1 MRFIKTQHHQNRF
14 NAEYIEREGEC
25 ESFDKRKGKGMKQH
39 LSVRVAWH
47 DSKWNGAVCKHPSQ
61 NAFCLNLP
69 RIYSEKNDKTEESL
83 SGKHW
88 ADLEDTQLPPCKAE
102 GGSFMSSRKYSRQF
116 NHPYNKPGKKDIPHL
131 VLKPTTIDVPPFSC
145 FAVPFWWMLRKNQK
159 DIRDLYPDIPLD
171 ENPPF
176 PSSWIYSNKTQE
188 AILRRFFE
196 PIREQQSL
204 VIFYAKGSNPVDEDS
219 RRLIVGIGLITSK
232 SKVLKY
238 DTTADYTYPLWDRI
252 ITHGIRPNDT
262 ASEGILLPYHEYLEL
277 PDDYQLK
284 TKEGKKNKQDL
295 LNEIKLT
302 LQEVASRKEII
313 DEFTYG
319 SEHVNDSSVL
329 VVLGKLRS
337 IIERIKEHGI
347 VKDVWGHH
355 LQWIDRQIG
364 KVKESMGPFPAF
376 GSALLALGFQ
386 YGHSLEEDL
395 RNENHLDIKGNPW
408 DAWENVIYGNI
419 NLVDKPYTADLPHF
433 RDIWLNDST
442 ERKNLLILLS
452 RFELTEKQIK
462 NWFDASTRNK
472 LGYKTTNAE
481 ILLNPYRIAEM
492 DEGDRES
499 YPIAVETLDNGLFE
513 DKAIQGQFV
522 PEMPQKV
529 DSPLDTRRIRAII
542 TNILKQAAENGD
554 TLLSVNE
561 ITERINTLNL
571 QRATVLH
578 VNYIAT
584 NIEFIKERIS
594 FLESED
600 NQSLQLKKYEEIESY
615 FRKVLIARAKKLLE
629 PVDEKWE
636 TLIKQV
642 IANNRITFDESNPRH
657 TAALTDQVTALQR
670 VTGRKVSVLHGPAG
684 TGKTTVLGAL
694 FGCKVLTS
702 EGILLLAP
710 TGKARVKLGKMAG
723 EEAFTIAQFLNR
735 QKRFDWIRM
744 KPRFSGPEKYKGEQ
758 NVIVDECSMLTED
771 DLYALMQALDLGH
784 IKRLILVG
792 DPYQLP
798 PIGAGRPF
806 ADFCTYLDNLEPDQ
820 LDYGATAALA
830 RLKEVVRNVDGAN
843 SDTLTLASWYS
854 GIKPTKDADI
864 IFQKL
869 GNNAELNDLHVATW
883 NDEQSLVKALN
894 NLLIEKLSLKSE
906 TDYAQL
912 NAFLGVKGSRID
924 INKIEAFQLLSP
936 VKAPYWGSFN
946 LNRIFQ
952 QQFRKGLKETVSIGE
967 YQIGLYDKVIQ
978 TVNEWKEGFPGG
990 EKYQLS
996 NGQLGLVRDTK
1007 KGYANVVFAGQ
1018 DNNISFGYKSQGQTE
1033 NDSSNIE
1040 LAYAITVH
1048 KSQGSDF
1055 DYVFLVVPRTGRI
1068 ISRELI
1074 YTALTRAKKQL
1085 ILLIEGD
1092 TPQWIINLSKPQ
1104 YSETAK
1110 RNTHLFTYAV
1120 REEQH
1125 SIPYAEGLIHKTRKE
1140 GLLVRSKSE
1149 VIIANMLVERSIEF
1163 EYERELTGKNGQKR
1177 IPDFTFIDSAGDI
1190 VILEH
1195 LGMMALPS
1203 YRAAWEKKLA
1213 FYNENGYKL
1222 NEALF
1227 ITTESEKGGI
1237 DSLAIEEV
1245 IGEIEKMI

>member
-1 MRFIKTQHHQNRF
+1 MI
-14 NAEYIEREGEC
+14 
-25 ESFDKRKGKGMKQH
+25 QH
-39 LSVRVAWH
+39 LSIRVAWH

-69 RIYSEKNDKTEESL
+69 RIYQEKNDQAEEAL
-83 SGKHW
+83 AGKHW
-88 ADLEDTQLPPCKAE
+88 GDLKDNQFPPCKAE
-102 GGSFMSSRKYSRQF
+102 GGSFMSTRKFARQF
-116 NHPYNKPGKKDIPHL
+116 NHPYNKPRSKKIPHL
-131 VLKPTTIDVPPFSC
+131 ALKPTTIDVPPYSC
-145 FAVPFWWMLRKNQK
+145 FAVPFWWMLRSNLAT
-159 DIRDLYPDIPLD
+159 IREWYPDIPLD
-171 ENPPF
+171 EKPPF
-176 PSSWIYSNKTQE
+176 PSSWVYTSKTQE
-188 AILRRFFE
+188 ALLKRFFE
-196 PIREQQSL
+196 PIKEEKSL
-204 VIFYAKGSNPVDEDS
+204 VIFYAKGANPIDEDS
-219 RRLIVGIGLITSK
+219 RRLIVGIGSIKTK
-232 SKVLKY
+232 SKILKY
-238 DTTADYTYPLWDRI
+238 ETTADYTYPLWDRL
-252 ITHGIRPNDT
+252 ITHGIRPNDV

-277 PDDYQLK
+277 PDDFQLK
-284 TKEGKKNKQDL
+284 TKEGKKSKQDL

-302 LQEVASRKEII
+302 LQEIASRQEII

-329 VVLGKLRS
+329 VVLGKLRR

-347 VKDVWGHH
+347 VKDVWDQH
-355 LQWIDRQIG
+355 LQWIDKQIG

-376 GSALLALGFQ
+376 GNALLALGFQ
-386 YGHSLEEDL
+386 YAHLLEEDL
-395 RNENHLDIKGNPW
+395 RAENHLGIKGNPW
-408 DAWENVIYGNI
+408 HAWEDAIYERI
-419 NLVDKPYTADLPHF
+419 NLCRKPYYAELPHF
-433 RDIWLNDST
+433 RDIWFNEST

-452 RFELTEKQIK
+452 RFELTDKQIK
-462 NWFDASTRNK
+462 NWFDAPTRIK
-472 LGYKTTNAE
+472 LGYKSTDAE
-481 ILLNPYRIAEM
+481 LLLNPYRIAEL
-492 DEGDRES
+492 DEGDPEN
-499 YPIAVETLDNGLFE
+499 YPIAVETLDNGLFT
-513 DKAIQGQFV
+513 DKAIQGEHV
-522 PEMPQKV
+522 PEKPQLV
-529 DSPLDTRRIRAII
+529 DSPLDQRRIRAII
-542 TNILKQAAENGD
+542 THVLKRAAENGD
-554 TLLSVNE
+554 TLVSVNE
-561 ITERINTLNL
+561 ITETINTLNL
-571 QRATVLH
+571 QRNTVLPA
-578 VNYIAT
+578 NYVVA
-584 NIEFIKERIS
+584 NIEFIKEQIS
-594 FLESED
+594 FIDAEGI
-600 NQSLQLKKYEEIESY
+600 QSLQLAKYNEIESY
-615 FRKVLIARAKKLLE
+615 FRKFLIARAKKQLE
-629 PVDEKWE
+629 PVDENWE
-636 TLIKQV
+636 QLIKQV
-642 IANNRITFDESNPRH
+642 IVNNGITFEASNPKH
-657 TAALTDQVTALQR
+657 AAALIDQISALQR
-670 VTGRKVSVLHGPAG
+670 ITGRKISVLHGPAG

-694 FGCKVLTS
+694 FGCQSLTS

-723 EEAFTIAQFLNR
+723 GEAFTIAQFLNK
-735 QKRFDWIRM
+735 QKRFDWNRM

-784 IKRLILVG
+784 IRRLILVG

-806 ADFCTYLDNLEPDQ
+806 ADFCTYLDNLEPGNEN
-820 LDYGATAALA
+820 YEATSALA

-854 GIKPTKDADI
+854 GLKPSKDADA

-869 GNNAELNDLHVATW
+869 GDNNLLNDLHVATW
-883 NDEQSLVKALN
+883 ENEQTLVQALN
-894 NLLIEKLSLKSE
+894 SLLIDKLGLKNEK
-906 TDYAQL
+906 DYAKL
-912 NAFLGVKGSRID
+912 NNFLGVNGGKID
-924 INKIEAFQLLSP
+924 TGKIEAFQLLSP
-936 VKAPYWGSFN
+936 VKAPYWGSYN

-952 QQFRKGLKETVSIGE
+952 QQFRTGLKGTVSIGE

-990 EKYQLS
+990 AKHQLS
-996 NGQLGLVRDTK
+996 NGQLGLVKATN
-1007 KGYANVVFAGQ
+1007 KGFANVVFAGF
-1018 DNNISFGYKSQGQTE
+1018 DEKTTFGYKGQGQAE
-1033 NDSSNIE
+1033 SDSSNLE

-1055 DYVFLVVPRTGRI
+1055 DFVFLVIPKTGRI

-1110 RNTHLFTYAV
+1110 RNTHLFAYSV
-1120 REEQH
+1120 REEKQ
-1125 SIPYAEGLIHKTRKE
+1125 SIPFAEGLIHKTKKE

-1149 VIIANMLVERSIEF
+1149 VIIANILVEKSIEF
-1163 EYERELTGKNGQKR
+1163 EYEREFIGKKGQKR
-1177 IPDFTFIDSAGDI
+1177 IPDFTFIDAAGDI

-1222 NEALF
+1222 NENLF

-1245 IGEIEKMI
+1245 IGEIEKII